1 MKPII
6 SPSILSADFGHL
18 AQDIAAVNT
27 ADWLHVDIMDGQ
39 FVPVMTFGSPIVK
52 AARKATGLFLDVHLM
67 MAHPELYLEDF
78 AKAGADCLTVHL
90 ECGLPSRVEA
100 MLKQMDALGVKKG
113 IALRPITKAEAVL
126 PYLKDLDLVLV
137 MTVEPGAAGQKFMES
152 QLETIRKIRQYID
165 EVNPACHLEVDGG
178 ITVETLPLAYEAGAD
193 AFVAGSSVYGKEDRA
208 GAIAAL
214 REAAHG

>member
-1 MKPII
+1 MKPLI
-6 SPSILSADFGHL
+6 SPSILSADFGCL
-18 AQDIAAVNT
+18 AQEIEAVRT

-39 FVPVMTFGSPIVK
+39 FVPAMTFGAPIVK
-52 AARKATGLFLDVHLM
+52 AARKATELFLDVHLM

-90 ECGLPSRVEA
+90 ECGLPSRIEN
-100 MLKQMDALGVKKG
+100 MLKEMERLGVKKG
-113 IALRPITKAEAVL
+113 LALRPITKPEAVL

-152 QLETIRKIRQYID
+152 QLDTIATLRRYI
-165 EVNPACHLEVDGG
+165 EEINPACHLEVDGG
-178 ITVETLPLAYEAGAD
+178 ITVDTLPLAYQAGAD
-193 AFVAGSSVYGKEDRA
+193 AFVAGSAVYGKADRA

>member
-1 MKPII
+1 MPALI

-18 AQDIAAVNT
+18 SEDIAAVST

-39 FVPVMTFGSPIVK
+39 FVPAMTFGAPIVK
-52 AARKATGLFLDVHLM
+52 AARKATDLFLDVHLM

-78 AKAGADCLTVHL
+78 ASAGADALTVHL
-90 ECGLPSRVEA
+90 ECGLPSRIEA
-100 MLKQMDALGVKKG
+100 MLAKMDALGVKKG
-113 IALRPITKAEAVL
+113 LALRPITKPEAVL

-152 QLETIRKIRQYID
+152 QLDTIATLRRYID
-165 EVNPACHLEVDGG
+165 QLNPACRLEVDGG
-178 ITVETLPLAYEAGAD
+178 ITVDTLPLAYRAGAD
-193 AFVAGSSVYGKEDRA
+193 AFVAGSAVYGKSDRA
-208 GAIAAL
+208 AAIAAL